1 MSTTYHVV
9 VTREDDSWLAD
20 VPQLPGVHTWARTLP
35 KLEEYARE
43 AIAQAEDLPVGA
55 EAGLALAWDFR
66 SGDPEVDTQAATLR
80 DRRAELARAE
90 RDLAQQTAELA
101 RSLRSR
107 LSVRD
112 TAAVL
117 GVSPQ
122 RISQVA
128 PERSSGRTARR
139 RGSARGARGARSK
152 VS

>member
-9 VTREDDSWLAD
+9 VTREGDSWLAD

-55 EAGLALAWDFR
+55 EAGLALEWDFR
-66 SGDPEVDTQAATLR
+66 SGDPDVDTQAAMLR
-80 DRRAELARAE
+80 DRRAELERAE
-90 RDLAQQTAELA
+90 RDLARQTAELA
-101 RSLRSR
+101 RSLRGR

-128 PERSSGRTARR
+128 PERRTGRAARR
-139 RGSARGARGARSK
+139 RGSVRETPGTRST
-152 VS
+152 VG